1 METFPASNMAFLD
14 LMGNLDGQMAAGGSE
29 AFAAGSQGFSPQW
42 IAPPGMVGSQGP
54 PVVLPMTTPLSD
66 GTVGIPSEP
75 VQLGQA
81 KAAPSNSLETE
92 SMKQMDEKERHKVR
106 QRVRRSKINGI
117 LGQLKE
123 LVPQCREIEGDKKN
137 KKKKIEQTQLL
148 EMTVAYI
155 EQLQAEVKVLKKQ
168 NEILMSSAPISM
180 DPTESVISYRG
191 SSDDASSVYSDELLL
206 PSSSPLQTAS
216 EPSSPE
222 GMCLEHD
229 ISLSPVSNLELL
241 CGKRRVSD
249 VYDEAELS
257 AFEIGRPS
265 KMVSGARV
273 VMCLFLFSLLLYN
286 PLSYPVPSLSTT
298 TAASGAALSGRVIQ
312 SLATSSASAG
322 SVSTFHWLFYLF
334 MSVMAKIF
342 MLLMW
347 VFAALLLDHAYVSSE
362 HKIALAKHENDLGV
376 KCFDRGDLDE
386 SRKHFHRSLAYLGHH
401 APFYFTTRLFHIPLE
416 LVRQLTHLMRIG
428 LWCDGY
434 LVRIRGGQAAMLEV
448 ARAHHYLFTLNIL
461 GNTMDSHSVLHFL
474 ISLNAAESLYQK
486 PPLLAEVYAT
496 VGVALYGLCSMPTA
510 YKHFLAKAWDIVNM
524 NMDTHS
530 TDGSNSVDST
540 IAYLLFLSS
549 YGTLCE
555 GNLKQAEA
563 QIVES
568 MALFR
573 KKGKNSMWK
582 YGQFLLAY
590 TSFLRGD
597 YRRSITLIDR
607 TDMSGE
613 DDPRILWWKE
623 VVLGCCKL
631 GTGAPMT
638 HEMLSNQREL
648 YAQVQVHLSLV
659 PATELLHNSVL
670 SYQLLH
676 LNEPEEA
683 LKSAKKALAAFVNS
697 TFSGWIFYCG
707 YYIGEVIFAVW
718 ADAKAKH
725 SASMIES
732 MDHSSRML
740 CDALR
745 RVAKE
750 CELARPISLL
760 AEGEAAALRDD
771 HELAS
776 QYLQRA
782 ALYADKLDMPMYQA
796 QAEAGM
802 KREMRIVC
810 RQNMQAEAMDTV
822 HLSKLP
828 VWEERT
834 VV

>member
-1 METFPASNMAFLD
+1 MDLHSGSEGFLD
-14 LMGNLDGQMAAGGSE
+14 FMGQPGFTPQQLESFPMQFGQLAGQ
-29 AFAAGSQGFSPQW
+29 AGFSPQW
-42 IAPPGMVGSQGP
+42 PAKMAGMQDIPG
-54 PVVLPMTTPLSD
+54 
-66 GTVGIPSEP
+66 
-75 VQLGQA
+75 
-81 KAAPSNSLETE
+81 AAPHLPTLETAIE
-92 SMKQMDEKERHKVR
+92 SGTSAGASPDAGKASRSTLPEIDTSMRQMDEKERHKVR
-106 QRVRRSKINGI
+106 QRVRRSKINSI
-117 LGQLKE
+117 LAQLKE
-123 LVPQCREIEGDKKN
+123 LVPQCKAIEGES

-148 EMTVAYI
+148 EMAVAYI
-155 EQLQAEVKVLKKQ
+155 EQLQAEVKMLKKQ
-168 NEILMSSAPISM
+168 NEVLLNSAPITL
-180 DPTESVISYRG
+180 DPTESIISYRG

-222 GMCLEHD
+222 HD
-229 ISLSPVSNLELL
+229 ISLDAASLDLI
-241 CGKRRVSD
+241 CGKRRVSE
-249 VYDEAELS
+249 VYDEAELA

-286 PLSYPVPSLSTT
+286 PLSYPAP
-298 TAASGAALSGRVIQ
+298 AMASNSSAALSGRVIQ
-312 SLATSSASAG
+312 SLATTNPA
-322 SVSTFHWLFYLF
+322 SVSTFSWLFYLV
-334 MSVMAKIF
+334 MSVLAKIF

-376 KCFDRGDLDE
+376 KSFDRGELDE

-416 LVRQLTHLMRIG
+416 LVRQVTHLLRIG

-510 YKHFLAKAWDIVNM
+510 YKHFLAKAWDIVNK
-524 NMDTHS
+524 NMETRS

-597 YRRSITLIDR
+597 YRRSIMLIDR
-607 TDMSGE
+607 TDMTGE

-638 HEMLSNQREL
+638 HEMLSTQREL
-648 YAQVQVHLSLV
+648 YAQVKVHLSLV
-659 PATELLHNSVL
+659 PATELLHNSVQ

-676 LNEPEEA
+676 LNEPDAA
-683 LKSAKKALAAFVNS
+683 LKSARKALAGFVNS

-707 YYIGEVIFAVW
+707 YYIGEVLFAVW
-718 ADAKAKH
+718 ADEKAKKNK
-725 SASMIES
+725 AMCES
-732 MDHSSRML
+732 MDQSSRML
-740 CDALR
+740 CEALR

-760 AEGEAAALRDD
+760 AEGEAASLRDD

-782 ALYADKLDMPMYQA
+782 AMYADKLDMPMYQA

-810 RQNMQAEAMDTV
+810 QQNMQAQVQDSV
-822 HLSKLP
+822 NLSKLP
-828 VWEERT
+828 VWQERM